1 MTKANNNNN
10 EPTFS
15 QQLTSVEKTKHVNGV
30 SFTPALKYFYNHIIT
45 FRIQGNQCWKAHQT
59 LADDLGISVGSVKN
73 YSKDLEA
80 MGLLKVTNRKGE
92 SNLYHAYTIEEAQ
105 ANGPQREQTKRPNNL
120 NTIKNITPKTD
131 NIKSK
136 APEPVEAKQ
145 EPKAPGQPKIEPPK
159 QQQQIFDPFDDFLD
173 SCGISHDKLF
183 EEHQSNK
190 RSAPKPLRKHDA
202 GRICE
207 HCYFDNAE
215 RHWDCGDSKC
225 RNNKIPF

>member
-1 MTKANNNNN
+1 
-10 EPTFS
+10 
-15 QQLTSVEKTKHVNGV
+15 
-30 SFTPALKYFYNHIIT
+30 
-45 FRIQGNQCWKAHQT
+45 
-59 LADDLGISVGSVKN
+59 VKN

-136 APEPVEAKQ
+136 APEQVVVKQ

-159 QQQQIFDPFDDFLD
+159 KQQQIFDPFDDFLD

-190 RSAPKPLRKHDA
+190 RSAPKHHSKHDD
-202 GRICE
+202 GRRCSQ
-207 HCYFDNAE
+207 CYRDNSGG
-215 RHWDCGDSKC
+215 WDC
-225 RNNKIPF
+225 RNQDCDNCIPF

>member
-15 QQLTSVEKTKHVNGV
+15 QQLTSVEKTKYVNGIN
-30 SFTPALKYFYNHIIT
+30 FTAALKYFYNHIIT

-105 ANGPQREQTKRPNNL
+105 ANDPQHEQAKRPNNL
-120 NTIKNITPKTD
+120 NTIKNITLKTE
-131 NIKSK
+131 NIRSK
-136 APEPVEAKQ
+136 APESVVAKQ
-145 EPKAPGQPKIEPPK
+145 EPKAPGQPKTEPPK

-173 SCGISHDKLF
+173 SCGILDDQQFDKY
-183 EEHQSNK
+183 QGSK
-190 RSAPKPLRKHDA
+190 GSAPKPLTKYDD
-202 GRICE
+202 GRRCSQ
-207 HCYFDNAE
+207 CYRDSSGG
-215 RHWDCGDSKC
+215 WDC
-225 RNNKIPF
+225 RNHDCDNCIPF

>member
-15 QQLTSVEKTKHVNGV
+15 QQLTSVEKTKYVNGV
-30 SFTPALKYFYNHIIT
+30 TFTAALKYFYNHIIT

-105 ANGPQREQTKRPNNL
+105 VNGPQREQAKRSNNL
-120 NTIKNITPKTD
+120 NTIKNITPKTES
-131 NIKSK
+131 ITSK
-136 APEPVEAKQ
+136 APEPVVAKQ
-145 EPKAPGQPKIEPPK
+145 EPKAPGQPRTEPLK
-159 QQQQIFDPFDDFLD
+159 QQQQIFDPFDDEFL
-173 SCGISHDKLF
+173 SSTNGYSHDQQF
-183 EEHQSNK
+183 EQYQSNK
-190 RSAPKPLRKHDA
+190 RSAPKPLSRHDD
-202 GRICE
+202 GHRCSQ
-207 HCYFDNAE
+207 CYKD
-215 RHWDCGDSKC
+215 HSGSWDCTNHICD
-225 RNNKIPF
+225 NYIPF